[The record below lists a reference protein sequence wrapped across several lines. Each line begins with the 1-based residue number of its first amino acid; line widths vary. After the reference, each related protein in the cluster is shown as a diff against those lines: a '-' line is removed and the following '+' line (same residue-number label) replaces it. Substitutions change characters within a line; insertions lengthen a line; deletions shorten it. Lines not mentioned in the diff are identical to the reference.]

1 MVFTPD
7 ATLIIRSKE
16 YGDGSEY
23 DIGSTSSMI
32 PDHYVKR
39 IWRKPGLLAGTNGT
53 RTVQFINKSPD
64 SNDRSTAYSAAETKD
79 VLIFRVGGY
88 SSGDEFA
95 KVQWVPGNGK
105 PTDRSIVTLGNKTG
119 MLKDILKKSNALS
132 TSRVFTGP
140 DGVEYKWKVIWV
152 GNDPAFPEATFRTLY
167 ARHSKHPIATTARLT
182 SRDGLPQDEAYPI
195 YIAEQGLNIQHYIVA
210 TLAILETFSPSSS

>member
-7 ATLIIRSKE
+7 GTLIIRSKE

-39 IWRKPGLLAGTNGT
+39 IWRKPGLLAGINRA

-64 SNDRSTAYSAAETKD
+64 SSDRSTAYSATETNNLL
-79 VLIFRVGGY
+79 VFRVGGY
-88 SSGDEFA
+88 SSGEEFA
-95 KVQWVPGNGK
+95 KALWVPANGK
-105 PTDRSIVTLGNKTG
+105 PTDKSIVTLGNKTG
-119 MLKDILKKSNALS
+119 LLKDILKKTNTLS
-132 TSRVFTGP
+132 TSRSFVGP
-140 DGVEYKWKVIWV
+140 DGVEYKWKIIWV

-167 ARHSKHPIATTARLT
+167 ARHSKHPIATTARLV
-182 SRDGLPQDEAYPI
+182 SRDGSSQDESYPI

-210 TLAILETFSPSSS
+210 TLAILESFSPSSA

>member
-53 RTVQFINKSPD
+53 RTVQYINKSPD
-64 SNDRSTAYSAAETKD
+64 SSDRSIAYSATETKELL
-79 VLIFRVGGY
+79 VFRVGGY
-88 SSGDEFA
+88 KNPGEPFA
-95 KVQWVPGNGK
+95 KVQWVPGSGK
-105 PTDRSIVTLGNKTG
+105 PTDKSIVTLGNKTG
-119 MLKDILKKSNALS
+119 VLKDILKKSNTLS
-132 TSRVFTGP
+132 TSRMFVGP

-182 SRDGLPQDEAYPI
+182 SRDGLPQDDSYPI
-195 YIAEQGLNIQHYIVA
+195 YIAEQGLNMQHYIVA
-210 TLAILETFSPSSS
+210 TLAVLESFSPSA